1 VTRRAE
7 ILDVI
12 LEIAREMNESDGASI
27 AVEKGADAALYGRDG
42 ALDSVGL
49 VSLIAA
55 VEQALE
61 DRFGISVAL
70 ADERAV
76 SQKHSPFHTIGTL
89 ADYAAAR
96 AEEA

>member
-1 VTRRAE
+1 MISRAE
-7 ILDVI
+7 IVDVI
-12 LEIAREMNESDGASI
+12 LEVAREMNESSGAAI
-27 AVEKGADAALYGRDG
+27 AVEQGPDAALYGRDG

-49 VSLIAA
+49 VSLIVA

-76 SQKHSPFHTIGTL
+76 SQKRSPFLTIGTL
-89 ADYAAAR
+89 AEYVATR
-96 AEEA
+96 SGAE